1 MTDEPDTTSE
11 QDRPTTSL
19 PVDPTP
25 GSQLG
30 CRPSLEELFHY
41 MDGALDDDRRAT
53 MRSHLDACRGCGEL
67 YHVQA
72 GYRPICPSG
81 SSRPSPIWTDRA
93 VPYEGGPGGTRTLSA
108 MMTGV
113 VWHWWLGLFLAIG
126 GVLGVVGLVVGYLV
140 KVQNPRYPRRP

>member
-11 QDRPTTSL
+11 QDRPTT
-19 PVDPTP
+19 

-72 GYRPICPSG
+72 GFRHLIEMRCHQTELPPDLPQRVFQAI
-81 SSRPSPIWTDRA
+81 TD
-93 VPYEGGPGGTRTLSA
+93 LD
-108 MMTGV
+108 
-113 VWHWWLGLFLAIG
+113 
-126 GVLGVVGLVVGYLV
+126 
-140 KVQNPRYPRRP
+140 